1 MFDWINDAEEGSWL
15 NELAKFSI
23 NPQCILFF
31 KGNAVAKAITE
42 EIKNKPEINSS
53 EVNIYQ
59 LMQERDQLL
68 KEVEFEK
75 CATRYAEINFSP
87 E

>member
-1 MFDWINDAEEGSWL
+1 MQF
-15 NELAKFSI
+15 
-23 NPQCILFF
+23 
-31 KGNAVAKAITE
+31 AKAITE

-75 CATRYAEINFSP
+75 CATRYAEINFLLN
-87 E
+87 ELALNDKKQKKL

>member
-1 MFDWINDAEEGSWL
+1 MQF
-15 NELAKFSI
+15 
-23 NPQCILFF
+23 
-31 KGNAVAKAITE
+31 AKAITE

-75 CATRYAEINFSP
+75 CATRYAEINFLLN
-87 E
+87 ELALNDKKTKKL

>member
-1 MFDWINDAEEGSWL
+1 MQF
-15 NELAKFSI
+15 
-23 NPQCILFF
+23 
-31 KGNAVAKAITE
+31 AKAITE
-42 EIKNKPEINSS
+42 EIKNRPEINSS

-75 CATRYAEINFSP
+75 CATRYAEINFLLN
-87 E
+87 ELALNDKKQKKL